1 MTVSAGKLAG
11 GLLLLVGVWIA
22 AYWWWEP
29 REPKITYSTSPSSAG
44 AAPFKLEAPAPAMR
58 PSVPTKPEPA
68 APKSPSPAPVAS
80 PKPAPTKPAPAVQA
94 PTKAPAPEKPA
105 TTAVKPP
112 KFWEYTVSGGET
124 LQTISTHFY
133 KTPAYAAAIARANP
147 LMDPTKLRAG
157 RTIRIPEDPHNIQG
171 LPQTDIVP
179 APEKPVEVKSP
190 AAKPSAAPSKPS
202 EPGAVRRTYTVQEGD
217 TLSEISQKFYGTH
230 ARTKLI
236 YEANRDKL
244 KSENDLRIGAELVI
258 PEAPPEKKGN
268 T

>member
-44 AAPFKLEAPAPAMR
+44 AAPFRLDTPAPAPILR
-58 PSVPTKPEPA
+58 PSAPAKPDPTTL
-68 APKSPSPAPVAS
+68 KSPSPAPA
-80 PKPAPTKPAPAVQA
+80 PAKPSSTKPAPSTPA
-94 PTKAPAPEKPA
+94 PAKVAAPEKPA
-105 TTAVKPP
+105 AAAVTPP

-124 LQTISTHFY
+124 LQTISMHFY

-179 APEKPVEVKSP
+179 APEKPVEVKNTP
-190 AAKPSAAPSKPS
+190 AKPSAKPADS
-202 EPGAVRRTYTVQEGD
+202 TVTRRTYTVQEGD

-230 ARTKLI
+230 AKTRLI

-258 PEAPPEKKGN
+258 PEAPAEKKGN